1 MTPALLLGWGADAL
15 LGDPRRGHPVA
26 GFGTVA
32 THVERAAYAPSVARG
47 ATCVA
52 LLVGGAA
59 LATEAVSRAAA
70 RRRAGRGLVLAVVTW
85 AALGGRSLRVVATL
99 IAAHLQRD
107 DLAAAHRDLPALVG
121 RDPSRLDAD
130 GVARAVVESVAENTS
145 DAVVGALF
153 WGAVAGPAGVVGFR
167 AANTL
172 DAMWGHR
179 SPRYEDFGR
188 AAARLDDAL
197 GWLPARLT
205 VLLAAAAAPLVGGS
219 PATALRAAR
228 DDGPA
233 HPSPNAGVVEAAFA
247 GALDVRL
254 GGPLSYGG
262 RFEDRPVL
270 GAAAGR
276 EVRVAD
282 VARVVRLSHAVGLGA
297 ALLCAAAPRRTG
309 SRRIPMHTTASRRK
323 ARA

>member
-1 MTPALLLGWGADAL
+1 MARGRCRGADGARVTPALLLGWGADAL

-26 GFGTVA
+26 GFGTLA
-32 THVERAAYAPSVARG
+32 AHVERAAYAPSRRRG

-52 LLVGGAA
+52 LLVGTAA
-59 LATEAVSRAAA
+59 LAAEALARAAA
-70 RRRAGRGLVLAVVTW
+70 RRRAGRGFVLAVVTW
-85 AALGGRSLRVVATL
+85 AALGGRSLRAVATL
-99 IAAHLQRD
+99 IADHLQRGD
-107 DLAAAHRDLPALVG
+107 VPGARADLPSLVG
-121 RDPSRLDAD
+121 RDPAQLDED

-179 SPRYEDFGR
+179 SERYEDFGR

-205 VLLAAAAAPLVGGS
+205 VVLAAAAAPLVGGS
-219 PATALRAAR
+219 PVAALRAAR

-247 GALDVRL
+247 GALGIRL

-262 RFEDRPVL
+262 RREDRPVL
-270 GAAAGR
+270 GAAGR
-276 EVRVAD
+276 DVRVGD
-282 VARVVRLSHAVGLGA
+282 VARVVRLSRAVGLGA
-297 ALLCAAAPRRTG
+297 ALLCTATPRRT
-309 SRRIPMHTTASRRK
+309 AL
-323 ARA
+323 A